1 MTDPT
6 DTIDWFRHTA
16 PYINSHRGTTV
27 VVGLRQ
33 GATADKNF
41 INVVHDLALMHSLG
55 VRLVVVHEQRSF
67 DSEALTLTNV
77 DKAVAEALEERTYIE
92 RMFSMGLPNSPL
104 HNARLRVISGNFIT
118 ARPVGVIN
126 GVDRVGRGLVRHVD
140 VAGITH
146 ALDGS
151 AICLI
156 STLGHSPAGEVFNL
170 SALDVMG
177 AISRSLGADKLIV
190 MSDFDGIN
198 SVDGTMQRQM
208 TVDAARQ
215 ILETSDQDQKE
226 ALMLACDACD
236 SGVPRSHLISYALD
250 GGLLKE
256 LYTHDGIGTLISPD
270 EYEQIKT
277 AEGHDLSGI
286 LELIRPLQQ
295 AGVLAERSNEE
306 VERTLDKFTVITKD
320 SRVIACAALLD
331 NASDKIAEIA
341 SVATHP
347 DYRDSGHGE
356 RLVAA
361 LVDAARQSELERV
374 YVRTTQ
380 TGHWFQELGFTMS
393 LLDELPESEKQKAN
407 VDRNSNILVR
417 AL

>member
-126 GVDRVGRGLVRHVD
+126 GVDQVGRGLVRHVD

-177 AISRSLGADKLIV
+177 AVSRSLGADKLIV

-198 SVDGTMQRQM
+198 SVDGTLQRQM

-393 LLDELPESEKQKAN
+393 LLDELPESEKEKAN

>member
-126 GVDRVGRGLVRHVD
+126 GVDQVGRGLVRHVD

-190 MSDFDGIN
+190 MSDL
-198 SVDGTMQRQM
+198 S
-208 TVDAARQ
+208 
-215 ILETSDQDQKE
+215 
-226 ALMLACDACD
+226 
-236 SGVPRSHLISYALD
+236 LI
-250 GGLLKE
+250 
-256 LYTHDGIGTLISPD
+256 HI
-270 EYEQIKT
+270 
-277 AEGHDLSGI
+277 
-286 LELIRPLQQ
+286 
-295 AGVLAERSNEE
+295 
-306 VERTLDKFTVITKD
+306 
-320 SRVIACAALLD
+320 
-331 NASDKIAEIA
+331 
-341 SVATHP
+341 
-347 DYRDSGHGE
+347 
-356 RLVAA
+356 
-361 LVDAARQSELERV
+361 
-374 YVRTTQ
+374 
-380 TGHWFQELGFTMS
+380 
-393 LLDELPESEKQKAN
+393 
-407 VDRNSNILVR
+407 
-417 AL
+417 